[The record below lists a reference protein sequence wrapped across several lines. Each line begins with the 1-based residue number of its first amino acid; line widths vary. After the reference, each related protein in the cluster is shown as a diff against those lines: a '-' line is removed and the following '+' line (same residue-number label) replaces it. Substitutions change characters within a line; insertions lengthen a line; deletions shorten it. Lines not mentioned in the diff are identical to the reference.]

1 MFTCIK
7 PNKSIPMK
15 TLKIIIPGILSLLF
29 VSSLW
34 SQTADSVGQ
43 EVTARDTAW
52 KAGGLLTFTFSQSA
66 FSNWAAGGEN
76 SYALNSRLNG
86 FLNYKLGKVVWENNL
101 DLAYGFTN
109 QKSTGFRKNDDFFEL
124 TSKYGYQAGGKWY
137 YSAVLNLKSQ
147 FSRGYDYTVEP
158 EETISD
164 FLSPLYLNLALG
176 MDYKP
181 NDNFS
186 AFLSP
191 ANLKLVYVNDTMFSD
206 RFSIEAGENLRTE
219 FGFIAKIKYQK
230 EIVENIDFL
239 TKLDVFY
246 DYLETQIILEDD
258 TERFRSPYVSWEVLI
273 NMQVFKALSV
283 NLNVH
288 LIYDETYRQ
297 TNDSGVRENPKIQ
310 LKEVFGV
317 GLSLKF

>member
-1 MFTCIK
+1 
-7 PNKSIPMK
+7 MK
-15 TLKIIIPGILSLLF
+15 TLKIVAPFILSLLI
-29 VSSLW
+29 VPSLW
-34 SQTADSVGQ
+34 SQTADSVDQ

-52 KAGGLLTFTFSQSA
+52 KAGGLVSLTFSQSA

-76 SYALNSRLNG
+76 AYALNSRFNG
-86 FLNYKLGKVVWENNL
+86 FVNYKFQKVYWENAL
-101 DLAYGFTN
+101 DLAYGFTD

-124 TSKYGYQAGGKWY
+124 TSKYGYQAGGKWF

-147 FSRGYDYTVEP
+147 FSRGFDYTVEP

-164 FLSPLYLNLALG
+164 FLAPLYINLALG

-191 ANLKLVYVNDTMFSD
+191 ANLKLVYVNDTVFSEK
-206 RFSIEAGENLRTE
+206 FSIETGKNLRTE
-219 FGFIAKIKYQK
+219 VGFIAKIKYQK

-239 TKLDVFY
+239 TKLDIFY
-246 DYLETQIILEDD
+246 DYLETSIILEDGS
-258 TERFRSPYVSWEVLI
+258 ERLRSPYVSWEVLI

-283 NLNVH
+283 NLNTH

-297 TNDSGVRENPKIQ
+297 TNDAGIRENPKIQ
-310 LKEVFGV
+310 FKEVFGV